1 MNHLSNLN
9 VDSMK
14 LAKSISN
21 ENNKTLKE
29 LFKNKINGSFLIR
42 IKSEVLNKIAPELF
56 NYYPLQFDNR
66 IIMTGTD
73 ETPEYDICRII
84 VGVHRHHSIFLSEQ
98 EIRENQRNTSYQ
110 EQIINEVIEKIR
122 VRRFGSAF
130 FRRKQLLLG
139 DEFLYFPV
147 PYDLF
152 VMCMRSICLISQNT
166 QP

>member
-9 VDSMK
+9 VDPMK
-14 LAKSISN
+14 LVKSISD

-29 LFKNKINGSFLIR
+29 LFKNKINGSFLIK

-66 IIMTGTD
+66 IIMTGAD

-98 EIRENQRNTSYQ
+98 KIRENQRN
-110 EQIINEVIEKIR
+110 R
-122 VRRFGSAF
+122 HFGKF
-130 FRRKQLLLG
+130 CVKRNPNR
-139 DEFLYFPV
+139 
-147 PYDLF
+147 
-152 VMCMRSICLISQNT
+152 
-166 QP
+166 